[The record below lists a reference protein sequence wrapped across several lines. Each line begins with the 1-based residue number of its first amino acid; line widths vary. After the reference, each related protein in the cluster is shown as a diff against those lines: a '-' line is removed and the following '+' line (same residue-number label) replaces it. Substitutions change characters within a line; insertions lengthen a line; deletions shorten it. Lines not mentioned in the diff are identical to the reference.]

1 MIRERPLLLYYITD
15 RLSLGNDETQRRR
28 RLLQKIS
35 EAARQGVDFIQL
47 REKDL
52 AARELELLARDV
64 AAAIKDSTADAS
76 AGPGAKLLINSRAD
90 VALASSADGVHLHSH
105 DISPRNVRE
114 IYSRAAHSRPAPI
127 ISVACHDQ
135 EEVACAAREGADFA
149 IFAPVFEKRNRGS
162 QNSSTVPAG
171 LKALR
176 QACREKIPVIAL
188 GGITLQNA
196 RDCARAGAAGI
207 AAIRLFQ
214 ENDLGGVA
222 AKLRGLNSQL
232 YI

>member
-1 MIRERPLLLYYITD
+1 MIHERPLLLYYITD
-15 RLSLGNDETQRRR
+15 RLSLGNDEAQRRR

-52 AARELELLARDV
+52 AARELELLAREV
-64 AAAIKDSTADAS
+64 AAAIKDSPPEAS
-76 AGPGAKLLINSRAD
+76 GAPRTKLLINSRAD
-90 VALASSADGVHLHSH
+90 VALVSSAVGVHLRSH

-127 ISVACHDQ
+127 VSVACHDQ
-135 EEVACAAREGADFA
+135 EGVAGAAREGADFA
-149 IFAPVFEKRNRGS
+149 IFAPVFEKQNRGS
-162 QNSSTVPAG
+162 QNSSTIPAG
-171 LKALR
+171 LKALE

-214 ENDLGGVA
+214 ENDVA
-222 AKLRGLNSQL
+222 EVVGKLRGL
-232 YI
+232 